1 MPTATS
7 KEGKTVGLCIEKQE
21 QSLVKQYNLQ
31 DRRESR
37 KQCLRQGCPVTETVT
52 HLANGSQTRNNT
64 QKLR

>member
-7 KEGKTVGLCIEKQE
+7 KEGKAVGLCIEKHE

-31 DRRESR
+31 NRRESH
-37 KQCLRQGCPVTETVT
+37 KQCLRHGCPLTETVT
-52 HLANGSQTRNNT
+52 HLENGSQTRNNT